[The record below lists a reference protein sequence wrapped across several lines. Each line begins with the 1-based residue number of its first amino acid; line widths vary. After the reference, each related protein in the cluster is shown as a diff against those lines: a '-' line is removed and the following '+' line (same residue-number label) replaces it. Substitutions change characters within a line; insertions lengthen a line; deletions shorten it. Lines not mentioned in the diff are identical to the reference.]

1 MKTRTILLA
10 LFMLGFSCSLFS
22 QSVLDN
28 ILSPSRLPYLK
39 DSKLIQ
45 VSSHDVAGGNSDFI
59 TIADGK
65 SATLAEMEG
74 PGVVVQIWVTISSS
88 DKYFLRRILLRMY
101 WDGEEN
107 PSVEVPIGDF
117 FGTGFQYKQYVTPFV
132 GMSSGGYYCYWPMPF
147 QRSARI
153 EVVNQTGQT
162 INAFYYHVDYQ
173 KLSRP
178 LESTVAYFH
187 ANWRRDIRTKSK
199 ENYTILEARGEGQ
212 VVGVNMSMQSY
223 DGELGYLEG
232 DEMVYVDGEKE
243 PSLYGTGTED
253 YFTSGWYFNRGE
265 FAAPYHGLILKD
277 DSLGR
282 IAAYRFHILD
292 AIPFS
297 QSVLFTIEHGHANQE
312 IADYSSTAYW
322 YQKEPH
328 KKFAPMLP
336 PGLRIPLRVTVPNG
350 AVEAESLQPT
360 NTTLTSRVED
370 MSALGPDW
378 SDLKQ
383 LKVVAQKGGDAF
395 TLSVPAS
402 EDRYDVSLY
411 STQGPEYGNADVL
424 YDGKKVGEIK
434 GYSST
439 TMPAGRVLFKDLK
452 ARGKELPIQ
461 FVVSGK
467 DERSS
472 GYAVGL
478 DAFALEPHRTYI
490 PEWYLIGPFP
500 NPRDANQN
508 RLGLDFAYPPEKE
521 IDLQESYPGDGKK
534 NVSWKLQTTPAGGFV
549 DLSSFDPYEL
559 VVAYAVTYVY
569 SPKDQ
574 TLPLMLGSDDGVK
587 VLLNDK
593 EAFRLLVLRGAQ
605 PDQNSI
611 PLALKQG
618 WNKLMLKIENNYGG
632 FGFYARIPDLDN
644 SLTFSTTKQK

>member
-1 MKTRTILLA
+1 
-10 LFMLGFSCSLFS
+10 
-22 QSVLDN
+22 
-28 ILSPSRLPYLK
+28 
-39 DSKLIQ
+39 
-45 VSSHDVAGGNSDFI
+45 
-59 TIADGK
+59 
-65 SATLAEMEG
+65 
-74 PGVVVQIWVTISSS
+74 
-88 DKYFLRRILLRMY
+88 
-101 WDGEEN
+101 
-107 PSVEVPIGDF
+107 
-117 FGTGFQYKQYVTPFV
+117 
-132 GMSSGGYYCYWPMPF
+132 MPF

-253 YFTSGWYFNRGE
+253 YFTSGWYFNHGE

-282 IAAYRFHILD
+282 IAAYRFHVLD
-292 AIPFS
+292 AIPFK
-297 QSVLFTIEHGHANQE
+297 QSVRFTIEHGHANQE

-328 KKFAPMLP
+328 RKFAPMLP

-350 AVEAESLQPT
+350 AVEAESLQPV

-370 MSALGPDW
+370 VSALGPDW

-439 TMPAGRVLFKDLK
+439 TTPAGRVLFKDLK